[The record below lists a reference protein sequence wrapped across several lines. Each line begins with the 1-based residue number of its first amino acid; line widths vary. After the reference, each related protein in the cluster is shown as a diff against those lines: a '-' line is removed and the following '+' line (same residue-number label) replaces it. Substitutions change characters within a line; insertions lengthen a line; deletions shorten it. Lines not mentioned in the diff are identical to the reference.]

1 MVGWDKNIKFYF
13 GRDLKIIMLSKLEKL
28 SNEALSVVG
37 NSVEMYIVHNAQL
50 YSRIKQDSL
59 LTSYDCLTC
68 GFVDTNTDS
77 YHLGKFEMKEW

>member
-1 MVGWDKNIKFYF
+1 M
-13 GRDLKIIMLSKLEKL
+13 MLSKLEKL

-37 NSVEMYIVHNAQL
+37 NSVEMYIVHNTQL

-68 GFVDTNTDS
+68 RFVDTNTDS
-77 YHLGKFEMKEW
+77 YHLGKFEMKE